1 MPIAGKIS
9 ALLMVIC
16 LIVTPAAAP
25 AGEMTVR
32 EEKELEE
39 EFLETVHKQFTIVE
53 DPVVHDYI
61 NELGQRILSV
71 IPSQPFDYRFY
82 VIKQDGINAFAGPA
96 GNIFVF
102 SGLIEAMDTE
112 SELAGI
118 IAHEIAH
125 VSARHIADLMEKSKK
140 SQMVSAAGMI
150 AGILVGLGGASAVG
164 SALSIGSMAAGQSM
178 ILSYTRENELE
189 ADFLGRQYLEASG
202 YSLHGL
208 RGALEKIRE
217 RQWFGEEQIPTY
229 LKTHPATSDRLI
241 NLENILAGR
250 PDPNPENSFAFLR
263 ARAAIMALYGNRSRA
278 EEHFVKEIDKQ
289 HGADAAAFYGLAL
302 TLARGGRPEAAL
314 NKIKAAVSI
323 RPGDPYLTVALG
335 RIFFMA
341 GKYEEAEKTLSA
353 VENISDY
360 GADGLFYL
368 ARSKIASGD
377 CQSAIFALEKIHE
390 EFPDHTEAL
399 YFLGQCKGEQGRLGE
414 AHYYLGMHYSNNGEI
429 EDARF
434 HFKRALEKADRME
447 LEEKISKEIDK
458 LSGKERKKKKE
469 EQKQE
474 EQDRNQQW
482 LRHMSDPVEMG
493 KFHGKRPPALGGG
506 AKGGAVAEHF

>member
-1 MPIAGKIS
+1 
-9 ALLMVIC
+9 
-16 LIVTPAAAP
+16 
-25 AGEMTVR
+25 
-32 EEKELEE
+32 
-39 EFLETVHKQFTIVE
+39 
-53 DPVVHDYI
+53 
-61 NELGQRILSV
+61 
-71 IPSQPFDYRFY
+71 
-82 VIKQDGINAFAGPA
+82 
-96 GNIFVF
+96 
-102 SGLIEAMDTE
+102 
-112 SELAGI
+112 
-118 IAHEIAH
+118 
-125 VSARHIADLMEKSKK
+125 
-140 SQMVSAAGMI
+140 
-150 AGILVGLGGASAVG
+150 
-164 SALSIGSMAAGQSM
+164 
-178 ILSYTRENELE
+178 
-189 ADFLGRQYLEASG
+189 
-202 YSLHGL
+202 
-208 RGALEKIRE
+208 
-217 RQWFGEEQIPTY
+217 QIPTY

-278 EEHFVKEIDKQ
+278 EEHFVKEIDNQ